1 MSPVSETELQ
11 SWVVDAATKL
21 GWLAYHTHDS
31 RRSVEGFPDLVLVRG
46 RIIYR
51 ELKIHTRP
59 SAVTVPQRR
68 WLHQLRHAGADAD
81 VWTLDDWPNHITR
94 ELAAKDSPTHPRPLP
109 PPPTA
114 AEIVAYEQRR
124 RQRAVRRRAR

>member
-1 MSPVSETELQ
+1 MSPSEADLQ
-11 SWVVDAATKL
+11 SWIIEAATTL
-21 GWLAYHTHDS
+21 GWLGYHTHDS
-31 RRSVEGFPDLVLVRG
+31 RNSVEGFPDLVLVRG

-51 ELKIHTRP
+51 ELKISTRP

-94 ELAAKDSPTHPRPLP
+94 ELSSRTSLRAPRALP
-109 PPPTA
+109 PPPTPE
-114 AEIVAYEQRR
+114 EIARYELKRR
-124 RQRAVRRRAR
+124 RSRITRR